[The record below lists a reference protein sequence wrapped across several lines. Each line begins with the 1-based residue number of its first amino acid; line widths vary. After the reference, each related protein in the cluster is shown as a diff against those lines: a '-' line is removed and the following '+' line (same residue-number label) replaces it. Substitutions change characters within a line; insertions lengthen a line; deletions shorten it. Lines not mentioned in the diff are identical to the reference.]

1 MVHRS
6 AALRLIGAIAVI
18 AVASS
23 GCSSSSATPT
33 APPTAP
39 PTAVSPTATAAMTAA
54 ASTAPSAS
62 TASTDPVQAAIDA
75 TNAREAPQTQWT
87 GPTTGPTADPGKTV
101 VYISSD
107 ESNQGSHL
115 WGVYQQEAG
124 KLIGWKVTVLDGK
137 GTTSGR
143 LTACDQALT
152 LKPDAIT
159 FEGDAVGLQDCL
171 KQADSSG
178 IVIVGVHGA
187 ATPGPQPSL
196 HLFTNVSSDPSQI
209 GIAMADFIIA
219 DSHGTGKAMI
229 LYDNLFDVARAKAEA
244 MKAEFA
250 KCTGCTLL
258 GYENSPLAEV
268 TTRTAPLFTA
278 YQSKYGNDF
287 QYVMSITDYYY
298 DFAVPALTSAS
309 VPTSQLK
316 LVGSDGNPSAYER
329 IRAGN
334 QYQVATVPEPAELL
348 GWQIID
354 EVNRGL
360 HKVAPSGYAPPI
372 YIVTESN
379 VNAEGGANNIFS
391 PSNNFQAHYLAIW
404 TGKS

>member
-1 MVHRS
+1 MTHRHS
-6 AALRLIGAIAVI
+6 AWRIMAAIAITAV
-18 AVASS
+18 VAS
-23 GCSSSSATPT
+23 GCSSSATPT
-33 APPTAP
+33 AAPPTAP
-39 PTAVSPTATAAMTAA
+39 PATMAPATMAPSTSAVV
-54 ASTAPSAS
+54 ASTAPSS
-62 TASTDPVQAAIDA
+62 DPVQAAIDA
-75 TNAREAPQTQWT
+75 NNARKAPQTTWT

-107 ESNQGSHL
+107 EANQGSHL

-124 KLIGWKVTVLDGK
+124 KVIGWKVTVLDGK

-143 LTACDQALT
+143 LTACNQALV

-159 FEGDAVGLQDCL
+159 FEGDAVGLQSCL
-171 KQADSSG
+171 TQADAAG
-178 IVIVGVHGA
+178 IVIVGVHA
-187 ATPGPQPSL
+187 AGTPGPQPSL
-196 HLFTNVSSDPSQI
+196 HLYTNISSDPSQI
-209 GIAMADFIIA
+209 GTAMADWIIA
-219 DSHGTGKAMI
+219 DSKGKGKAMI

-278 YQSKYGNDF
+278 YESKYGADF

-298 DFAVPALTSAS
+298 DFAVPALQSAG

-334 QYQVATVPEPAELL
+334 QYQVATVPEPAEFF

-372 YIVTESN
+372 YIVDQSN
-379 VNAEGGANNIFS
+379 VNAEGGVDDIFQ
-391 PSNNFQAHYLAIW
+391 PSNNFKAHYLAIW
-404 TGKS
+404 TGKAS

>member
-1 MVHRS
+1 MLHRL
-6 AALRLIGAIAVI
+6 AALRIIGAITIAA
-18 AVASS
+18 AVA
-23 GCSSSSATPT
+23 GCSSSPTPTPIPT
-33 APPTAP
+33 APTVTTAP
-39 PTAVSPTATAAMTAA
+39 ATAAPTV
-54 ASTAPSAS
+54 APSTT

-75 TNAREAPQTQWT
+75 TDARMAAQTQWT
-87 GPTTGPTADPGKTV
+87 GPTTGPTADAGKTV

-115 WGVYQQEAG
+115 WGLYQQQAG
-124 KLIGWKVTVLDGK
+124 QAIDWKVTVLDGK
-137 GTTSGR
+137 GTTAGR
-143 LTACDQALT
+143 LTACNQALT

-196 HLFTNVSSDPSQI
+196 HLFTNVTSDPSQI
-209 GIAMADFIIA
+209 GVAMADYIIA
-219 DSHGTGKAMI
+219 DSKGTGKAMI

-278 YQSKYGNDF
+278 YQSKYGKDF

-298 DFAVPALTSAS
+298 DFAVPALTSGG

-334 QYQVATVPEPAELL
+334 EYQVATVPEPAELL

-354 EVNRGL
+354 EVNRGI

-372 YIVTESN
+372 YVVSAAN
-379 VNAEGGANNIFS
+379 VDAEGGSNNIFS
-391 PSNNFQAHYLAIW
+391 PSSGFKAHYTAIW
-404 TGKS
+404 KGQS